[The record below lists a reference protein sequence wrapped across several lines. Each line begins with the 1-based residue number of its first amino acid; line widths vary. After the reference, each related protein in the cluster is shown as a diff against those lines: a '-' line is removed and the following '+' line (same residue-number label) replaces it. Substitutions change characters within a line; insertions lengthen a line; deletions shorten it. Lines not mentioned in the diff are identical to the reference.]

1 MDRNTIGRLGERMA
15 LQFLKKRGYKI
26 VDSNFRTD
34 LGEVDI
40 VAYDKQVLVF
50 IEVKTRSLNC
60 LVEPEA
66 SVGQRKKRK
75 LRQLADLYMKMYKL
89 EGTDCRIDVVSIVL
103 DRRGDLAKFQLI
115 KGAFGEDNI

>member
-1 MDRNTIGRLGERMA
+1 MDRKTIGRLGERIA
-15 LQFLKKRGYKI
+15 IQFLKKRGYKI

-40 VAYDKQVLVF
+40 VAYDKEVLAFV
-50 IEVKTRSLNC
+50 EVKTRSLNC

-66 SVGQRKKRK
+66 SVGRKKRRK
-75 LRQLADLYMKMYKL
+75 LRQLADLYTKIFQL
-89 EGTDCRIDVVSIVL
+89 EDVDYRIDVVSIIL
-103 DRRGDLAKFQLI
+103 DKRGDLAKFQLI